1 MISLPNLELF
11 VLVPYQSLKRWHG
24 WYTPQIFME
33 REENDVRGINQGLTD
48 GHIRS
53 HICWEGGR
61 CNFADKGSN
70 LLRKEL

>member
-1 MISLPNLELF
+1 
-11 VLVPYQSLKRWHG
+11 
-24 WYTPQIFME
+24 ME
-33 REENDVRGINQGLTD
+33 REENDVIGINQGLTD
-48 GHIRS
+48 GHIRL